1 MKEIDSFLTYLFEDI
16 DAEYIHL
23 FKRIKHGSKYYY
35 LNISTE
41 QEFVGKGVNSYS
53 DIGIVLDVTG
63 NCIELSSSA
72 DLQIVTIEDK
82 ELVNKW
88 VNIFEEHLSQRLE
101 QDVLDVLSTSLQNT
115 KSKSILRDYKLN
127 KFDNESI

>member
-35 LNISTE
+35 LNISIE
-41 QEFVGKGVNSYS
+41 QEFIGKGVNSYS

-127 KFDNESI
+127 KIDNESI